1 MSSTLSTVVK
11 QIGPSVMLP
20 MLVYEIGHGAVMP
33 VIALVA
39 LDAGASTTVAGLMLA
54 AIGIGTILGDIP
66 AAWLANR
73 VGEKGAML
81 VAMLASAVAMLSV
94 LVTDSVAA
102 LAVALLVLGA
112 CGATMHLARQS
123 YVADVVA
130 VHHRARAM
138 STLGGVFRI
147 GLFIGPFVGAGVI
160 SIWGTR
166 SAFAVA
172 VVASLVAAV
181 ILLLAPVEATG
192 SAARTG
198 AAGHGPVGVREM
210 FRRNRRLFLTLGI
223 AVASIG
229 AIRAARVAV
238 IPLWAEH
245 IGLDATTTSLI
256 FGIANF
262 VDMALFYPSGHV
274 MDKLGRL
281 WIAVPCMVILGLGTL
296 ALPLSD
302 SAVSLT
308 AIAMVM
314 AFGNGIGSGI
324 VMTLGADTS
333 PETDRRSFLAVFRL
347 INDVGTSLGPVVP
360 AAIATVATLGVGIA
374 VMGGVGLL
382 GAAGLARWVPK
393 YSTYATRA
401 MVRDHHR
408 RLAEERN
415 AVTGG

>member
-1 MSSTLSTVVK
+1 MSSTLRTVVR

-54 AIGIGTILGDIP
+54 AIGIGTILGDVP

-81 VAMLASAVAMLSV
+81 AAMLASAVAMSSV
-94 LVTDSVAA
+94 LLTDSVAA

-147 GLFIGPFVGAGVI
+147 GLFIGPFVGAAVI
-160 SIWGTR
+160 SVWGTR

-172 VVASLVAAV
+172 VVASLAAAA
-181 ILLLAPVEATG
+181 ILARAPVTSG
-192 SAARTG
+192 SGTRAVGPHA
-198 AAGHGPVGVREM
+198 GPVGIKEM
-210 FRRNRRLFLTLGI
+210 FRRHRRLFLTLGI

-238 IPLWAEH
+238 IPLWADQ
-245 IGLDATTTSLI
+245 IGLDAATTSLI
-256 FGIANF
+256 FGIANA

-274 MDKLGRL
+274 MDTLGRL
-281 WIAVPCMVILGLGTL
+281 WIAVPCMVILGLGTM

-302 SAVSLT
+302 SAVTL
-308 AIAMVM
+308 AAVAMVM

-333 PETDRRSFLAVFRL
+333 PEVDRRSFLAIFRL
-347 INDVGTSLGPVVP
+347 INDVGSSLGPVVP
-360 AAIATVATLGVGIA
+360 SAIATVATLGVGIS
-374 VMGGVGLL
+374 VMGGVALL
-382 GAAGLARWVPK
+382 GAAGLARWVPR

-408 RLAEERN
+408 RLGEERD
-415 AVTGG
+415 AVTPG

>member
-1 MSSTLSTVVK
+1 MSSTLSTVVR

-54 AIGIGTILGDIP
+54 AIGIGTILGDVP
-66 AAWLANR
+66 AAWLADR

-81 VAMLASAVAMLSV
+81 AAMLASAVAMSSV
-94 LVTDSVAA
+94 LLFDSVAA

-123 YVADVVA
+123 YVAEVVA

-147 GLFIGPFVGAGVI
+147 GLFVGPLVGAAVI
-160 SIWGTR
+160 SVWGTR

-172 VVASLVAAV
+172 VVASLLAAV
-181 ILLLAPVEATG
+181 ILAFAPY
-192 SAARTG
+192 TG
-198 AAGHGPVGVREM
+198 AAGAPAHTGPVGVREM
-210 FRRNRRLFLTLGI
+210 VRRNRRLFLTLGV
-223 AVASIG
+223 AVASIS

-238 IPLWAEH
+238 IPLWADH
-245 IGLDATTTSLI
+245 IGLDAATTSLI
-256 FGIANF
+256 FGIANA

-274 MDKLGRL
+274 MDRFGRL

-296 ALPLSD
+296 ALPLTD

-308 AIAMVM
+308 AVAMVM

-333 PETDRRSFLAVFRL
+333 PPVDRRSFLAIFRL
-347 INDVGTSLGPVVP
+347 MSDVGQSLGPVVP
-360 AAIATVATLGVGIA
+360 AAVATVATLGTGIA
-374 VMGGVGLL
+374 VMGCVGLL
-382 GAAGLARWVPK
+382 GAVGLARWIPR
-393 YSTYATRA
+393 YSTYATPA

-408 RLAEERN
+408 RMAEERD
-415 AVTGG
+415 AVTPG

>member
-1 MSSTLSTVVK
+1 MTSTMSTVVR
-11 QIGPSVMLP
+11 QIGPAVMLP

-33 VIALVA
+33 VVALVA
-39 LDAGASTTVAGLMLA
+39 LDSGASTTTAGLMLA
-54 AIGIGTILGDIP
+54 AIGIGTILGDVP

-81 VAMLASAVAMLSV
+81 AAMLASAAAMLSV
-94 LVTDSVAA
+94 LLTDSVAA

-123 YVADVVA
+123 WVADVVA

-147 GLFIGPFVGAGVI
+147 GLFIGPFVGAAVI
-160 SIWGTR
+160 SVWGTR

-172 VVASLVAAV
+172 VVASLLAAV
-181 ILLLAPVEATG
+181 VLAFAPVTG
-192 SAARTG
+192 GGG
-198 AAGHGPVGVREM
+198 AAVAHSGPVGVREM
-210 FRRNRRLFLTLGI
+210 FRRHRRLFLTLGV
-223 AVASIG
+223 AVASIS

-245 IGLDATTTSLI
+245 IGLDATTTSVI
-256 FGIANF
+256 FGIANA

-274 MDKLGRL
+274 MDRLGRL
-281 WIAVPCMVILGLGTL
+281 WIAVPCMVVLGLGTL
-296 ALPLSD
+296 ALPLTG
-302 SAVSLT
+302 SAATLT
-308 AIAMVM
+308 AVAMVM

-333 PETDRRSFLAVFRL
+333 PAEDRRSFLAIFRL
-347 INDVGTSLGPVVP
+347 INDVGSALGPVVP
-360 AAIATVATLGVGIA
+360 AAIATVATLGAGIA

-382 GAAGLARWVPK
+382 GAVGLARWVPR

-408 RLAEERN
+408 RLAEEQA
-415 AVTGG
+415 AVRPG

>member
-1 MSSTLSTVVK
+1 MSSTMSTIVRQV
-11 QIGPSVMLP
+11 GPSVLLP
-20 MLVYEIGHGAVMP
+20 MLVYEIGHGAVIP

-54 AIGIGTILGDIP
+54 AIGIGTILGDVP

-81 VAMLASAVAMLSV
+81 AAMLASAVAMLSV
-94 LVTDSVAA
+94 LLTESVAA
-102 LAVALLVLGA
+102 LAAALLVLGA
-112 CGATMHLARQS
+112 SGATMHLARQS

-147 GLFIGPFVGAGVI
+147 GLFIGPFVGAAVI
-160 SIWGTR
+160 SVWGTR

-172 VVASLVAAV
+172 VVASLLAAV
-181 ILLLAPVEATG
+181 FLAFAPVTG
-192 SAARTG
+192 GSGTSAVG
-198 AAGHGPVGVREM
+198 APHGPVGVREM
-210 FRRNRRLFLTLGI
+210 FRRHRRLFLTLGI

-229 AIRAARVAV
+229 AIRAARMAV
-238 IPLWAEH
+238 IPLWAAH
-245 IGLDATTTSLI
+245 IGLDAATTSLI

-262 VDMALFYPSGHV
+262 VDMALFYPAGHV

-281 WIAVPCMVILGLGTL
+281 WVAVPCMVILGLGTM

-302 SAVSLT
+302 SAVTLT

-314 AFGNGIGSGI
+314 ALGNGIGSGI
-324 VMTLGADTS
+324 VMTLGADVS
-333 PETDRRSFLAVFRL
+333 PEVDRRSFLAIFRL
-347 INDVGTSLGPVVP
+347 INDVGTAMGPVVP
-360 AAIATVATLGVGIA
+360 AAIATVATLGVGIS

-382 GAAGLARWVPK
+382 GAAGLARWVPM

-408 RLAEERN
+408 RLAAEQ
-415 AVTGG
+415 ASAAPG

>member
-1 MSSTLSTVVK
+1 MSSTLSTVLR

-54 AIGIGTILGDIP
+54 AIGIGTILGDVP

-81 VAMLASAVAMLSV
+81 AAMLASAVAMASC
-94 LVTDSVAA
+94 LVTESVAA

-147 GLFIGPFVGAGVI
+147 GLFIGPFVGAAAI
-160 SIWGTR
+160 SVWGTR

-172 VVASLVAAV
+172 VVASLVAVV
-181 ILLLAPVEATG
+181 ILAFAPVAAGSSGRATI
-192 SAARTG
+192 
-198 AAGHGPVGVREM
+198 AGHGPVGVREM

-238 IPLWAEH
+238 IPLWADH
-245 IGLDATTTSLI
+245 IGLDAATTSLI

-281 WIAVPCMVILGLGTL
+281 WIAVPCMVVLGLGTM

-333 PETDRRSFLAVFRL
+333 PEVDRRSFLAIFRL
-347 INDVGTSLGPVVP
+347 INDVGTSLGPVIP
-360 AAIATVATLGVGIA
+360 AAIATVATLGVGIS
-374 VMGGVGLL
+374 VMGGIGLL
-382 GAAGLARWVPK
+382 GAAGLARWVPR
-393 YSTYATRA
+393 YSSYATRA

-408 RLAEERN
+408 RLAEEQA
-415 AVTGG
+415 AVTSG

>member
-1 MSSTLSTVVK
+1 MSSTLSTVLR

-54 AIGIGTILGDIP
+54 AIGIGTILGDVP

-81 VAMLASAVAMLSV
+81 AAMLASAVAMASC
-94 LVTDSVAA
+94 LVTGSVAA

-172 VVASLVAAV
+172 VVASLVAAA
-181 ILLLAPVEATG
+181 ILALAPVTPG
-192 SAARTG
+192 SAARPAG
-198 AAGHGPVGVREM
+198 AGHGPVGVREM
-210 FRRNRRLFLTLGI
+210 FRRHRRLFLTLGI

-238 IPLWAEH
+238 IPLWADH
-245 IGLDATTTSLI
+245 IGLDAATTSLV

-274 MDKLGRL
+274 MDRLGRL
-281 WIAVPCMVILGLGTL
+281 WIAVPCMVVLGLGTL
-296 ALPLSD
+296 ALPLTD
-302 SAVSLT
+302 GVVGLT
-308 AIAMVM
+308 AVAMVM

-333 PETDRRSFLAVFRL
+333 PELDRRSFLAIFRL

-360 AAIATVATLGVGIA
+360 AAIATVAPLGVGIA

-382 GAAGLARWVPK
+382 GAAGLARWVPR

-401 MVRDHHR
+401 MVREHHR
-408 RLAEERN
+408 RRLEER
-415 AVTGG
+415 AEIPQP

>member
-1 MSSTLSTVVK
+1 MSSTLRTVVG

-20 MLVYEIGHGAVMP
+20 MLVYEVGHGAVMP

-54 AIGIGTILGDIP
+54 AIGIGTILGDVP

-81 VAMLASAVAMLSV
+81 VAMLASAAAMLSV
-94 LVTDSVAA
+94 LITDSVAA

-147 GLFIGPFVGAGVI
+147 GLFIGPFVGAAVI
-160 SIWGTR
+160 SVWGTR

-172 VVASLVAAV
+172 VVASLVAAL
-181 ILLLAPVEATG
+181 ILFLAPVEKVPG
-192 SAARTG
+192 SHPLGG
-198 AAGHGPVGVREM
+198 AHGPVGVREM
-210 FRRNRRLFLTLGI
+210 FRRHRRLFLTLGV

-229 AIRAARVAV
+229 AIRAARMAV

-245 IGLDATTTSLI
+245 IGLDAATTSLI
-256 FGIANF
+256 FGIANA

-274 MDKLGRL
+274 MDRLGRL
-281 WIAVPCMVILGLGTL
+281 WIAVPCMVVLGLGTM
-296 ALPLSD
+296 ALPLTG
-302 SAVSLT
+302 SAVTLT
-308 AIAMVM
+308 AVAMVM

-324 VMTLGADTS
+324 VMTLGADVS
-333 PETDRRSFLAVFRL
+333 PEVDRRSFLAIFRL

-360 AAIATVATLGVGIA
+360 TAIATVATLGVGIA

-382 GAAGLARWVPK
+382 GAAGLARWVPR
-393 YSTYATRA
+393 YSSYATRA
-401 MVRDHHR
+401 MVREHHR
-408 RLAEERN
+408 RRAEQAAEVPQ
-415 AVTGG
+415 A

>member
-1 MSSTLSTVVK
+1 MRTVVR

-54 AIGIGTILGDIP
+54 AIGIGTILGDVP

-81 VAMLASAVAMLSV
+81 AAMLASAAAMLSV
-94 LVTDSVAA
+94 LLTESVAA

-147 GLFIGPFVGAGVI
+147 GLFIGPFIGAAVI

-166 SAFAVA
+166 SAFGVA
-172 VVASLVAAV
+172 VVASLAAAL
-181 ILLLAPVEATG
+181 ILLVAPVEKVPG
-192 SAARTG
+192 GHPLAAS
-198 AAGHGPVGVREM
+198 HGPVGVREM
-210 FRRNRRLFLTLGI
+210 FRRHRRLFLTLGI

-245 IGLDATTTSLI
+245 IGLDAATTSLI
-256 FGIANF
+256 FGIANA

-281 WIAVPCMVILGLGTL
+281 WIAVPCMVVLGLGTM
-296 ALPLSD
+296 ALPLSGT
-302 SAVSLT
+302 AATLT
-308 AIAMVM
+308 AVAMVM

-333 PETDRRSFLAVFRL
+333 PEVDRRSFLAIFRL

-360 AAIATVATLGVGIA
+360 AAIATVAPLGVGIA

-382 GAAGLARWVPK
+382 GAAGLARWVPR
-393 YSTYATRA
+393 YSGYATRA

-408 RLAEERN
+408 RLAEQQG
-415 AVTGG
+415 AGTPG

>member
-1 MSSTLSTVVK
+1 MSSTLSTVLR

-54 AIGIGTILGDIP
+54 AIGIGTILGDVP

-81 VAMLASAVAMLSV
+81 AAMLASAVAMASC
-94 LVTDSVAA
+94 LVTESVAA

-172 VVASLVAAV
+172 VAASLVAAV
-181 ILLLAPVEATG
+181 ILALAPVTSG
-192 SAARTG
+192 SAARSTG
-198 AAGHGPVGVREM
+198 AGHGPVGVREM
-210 FRRNRRLFLTLGI
+210 FRRNRRLFLTLGV

-238 IPLWAEH
+238 IPLWADH
-245 IGLDATTTSLI
+245 IGLDAATTSLI

-333 PETDRRSFLAVFRL
+333 PEVDRRSFLAIFRL

-382 GAAGLARWVPK
+382 GAAGLARWVPR

-401 MVRDHHR
+401 MVREHHQR
-408 RLAEERN
+408 RAEQE
-415 AVTGG
+415 AEIPQV

>member
-54 AIGIGTILGDIP
+54 AIGIGTILGDVP

-81 VAMLASAVAMLSV
+81 AAMLASAVAMASC

-172 VVASLVAAV
+172 VAASLVAAV
-181 ILLLAPVEATG
+181 VLALAPVA
-192 SAARTG
+192 SAASARPTG
-198 AAGHGPVGVREM
+198 AGHGPVGVREM

-238 IPLWAEH
+238 IPLWADH
-245 IGLDATTTSLI
+245 IGLDAATTSLI

-281 WIAVPCMVILGLGTL
+281 WIAVPCMVVLGLGTL

-333 PETDRRSFLAVFRL
+333 PEVDRRSFLAIFRL

-374 VMGGVGLL
+374 VMGGIGLL
-382 GAAGLARWVPK
+382 GAAGLARWVPR

-408 RLAEERN
+408 RLAEERD

>member
-1 MSSTLSTVVK
+1 MSSTLGTVLR

-54 AIGIGTILGDIP
+54 AIGIGTILGDVP

-81 VAMLASAVAMLSV
+81 AAMLASAVAMSSV
-94 LVTDSVAA
+94 LLFDSVAA

-123 YVADVVA
+123 YVAEVVA

-147 GLFIGPFVGAGVI
+147 GLFIGPFVGAAVI
-160 SIWGTR
+160 SVWGTR

-172 VVASLVAAV
+172 VVASLLAAA
-181 ILLLAPVEATG
+181 ILARAPVTHG
-192 SAARTG
+192 SGTPAGG
-198 AAGHGPVGVREM
+198 AHAGPVGVREM
-210 FRRNRRLFLTLGI
+210 FRRNRRLFFTLGV
-223 AVASIG
+223 AVASIS
-229 AIRAARVAV
+229 AVRAARVAV
-238 IPLWAEH
+238 IPLWADH
-245 IGLDATTTSLI
+245 IGLDAATTSLI
-256 FGIANF
+256 FGIANA

-274 MDKLGRL
+274 MDRLGRL

-296 ALPLSD
+296 ALPLTD
-302 SAVSLT
+302 SAATLT
-308 AIAMVM
+308 AVAMVM

-333 PETDRRSFLAVFRL
+333 PPVDRRSFLAVFRL
-347 INDVGTSLGPVVP
+347 MSDVGQSLGPVVP
-360 AAIATVATLGVGIA
+360 AAVATVATLGTGIA
-374 VMGGVGLL
+374 VMGGVALL
-382 GAAGLARWVPK
+382 GAAGLARWVPR
-393 YSTYATRA
+393 YSSYATPA
-401 MVRDHHR
+401 MVREHHR
-408 RLAEERN
+408 RLAEERD
-415 AVTGG
+415 AVTPG

>member
-1 MSSTLSTVVK
+1 MSSTLSTVLR

-20 MLVYEIGHGAVMP
+20 MVVYEIGHGAVMP

-54 AIGIGTILGDIP
+54 AIGIGTILGDVP

-81 VAMLASAVAMLSV
+81 AAMLASAVSMSSV
-94 LVTDSVAA
+94 LLTDSVAA

-123 YVADVVA
+123 YVAEVVA

-147 GLFIGPFVGAGVI
+147 GLFIGPFVGAAVI
-160 SIWGTR
+160 SVWGTR

-172 VVASLVAAV
+172 VVGSLVAAV
-181 ILLLAPVEATG
+181 ILAFAPVT
-192 SAARTG
+192 R
-198 AAGHGPVGVREM
+198 AAGAPAGGGHAGPVGVREM
-210 FRRNRRLFLTLGI
+210 FRRNRRLFCTLGV
-223 AVASIG
+223 AVASIS

-238 IPLWAEH
+238 IPLWADH

-256 FGIANF
+256 FGIANA

-274 MDKLGRL
+274 MDRLGRL
-281 WIAVPCMVILGLGTL
+281 WIAVPCMVVLGLGTL
-296 ALPLSD
+296 ALPLTD
-302 SAVSLT
+302 SAASLT
-308 AIAMVM
+308 AVAMVM

-333 PETDRRSFLAVFRL
+333 PPVDRRSFLAVFRL
-347 INDVGTSLGPVVP
+347 MSDVGQSLGPVVP
-360 AAIATVATLGVGIA
+360 AAIATVATLGVGIS
-374 VMGGVGLL
+374 VMGGVALL
-382 GAAGLARWVPK
+382 GAVGLARWVPK

-408 RLAEERN
+408 RLAEERD
-415 AVTGG
+415 AVTPG

>member
-1 MSSTLSTVVK
+1 MSSTLGTVVR

-33 VIALVA
+33 VIALTA
-39 LDAGASTTVAGLMLA
+39 LDAGASTTVAGLMLG
-54 AIGIGTILGDIP
+54 AIGIGTIMGDVP

-81 VAMLASAVAMLSV
+81 AAMLASAVAMLSV
-94 LVTDSVAA
+94 LLTDSVAA

-147 GLFIGPFVGAGVI
+147 GLFIGPFVGAAVI

-172 VVASLVAAV
+172 VAASLVAAV
-181 ILLLAPVEATG
+181 ILVLAPVAG
-192 SAARTG
+192 GAGGAA

-210 FRRNRRLFLTLGI
+210 FRRHRRLFFTLGL
-223 AVASIG
+223 AVASIS

-238 IPLWAEH
+238 IPLWADH

-256 FGIANF
+256 FGIANA

-281 WIAVPCMVILGLGTL
+281 WIAVPCMLILGLGTL
-296 ALPLSD
+296 ALPLTG
-302 SAVSLT
+302 SAATLT
-308 AIAMVM
+308 AVAMVM

-333 PETDRRSFLAVFRL
+333 PPVDRRSYLAIFRL
-347 INDVGTSLGPVVP
+347 INDVGSAVGPVVP
-360 AAIATVATLGVGIA
+360 AAIATVATLGAGIA

-382 GAAGLARWVPK
+382 GAAGLARWVPR
-393 YSTYATRA
+393 YSTYATWA
-401 MVRDHHR
+401 MVREHHR
-408 RLAEERN
+408 QLAEEQ
-415 AVTGG
+415 AVVRPG

>member
-1 MSSTLSTVVK
+1 MSSTLSTVLR

-20 MLVYEIGHGAVMP
+20 MLVYEVGHGAVMP

-54 AIGIGTILGDIP
+54 AIGIGTILGDVP

-81 VAMLASAVAMLSV
+81 AAMLASAVAMASC

-172 VVASLVAAV
+172 VVASLLAALV
-181 ILLLAPVEATG
+181 LAFAPVTQN
-192 SAARTG
+192 SAARPSG
-198 AAGHGPVGVREM
+198 AGHGPVGVREM
-210 FRRNRRLFLTLGI
+210 FRRHRRLFLTLGI

-238 IPLWAEH
+238 IPLWADH
-245 IGLDATTTSLI
+245 IGLDAATTSLI

-333 PETDRRSFLAVFRL
+333 PEVDRRSFLAIFRL

-382 GAAGLARWVPK
+382 GAAGLARWVPR

-401 MVRDHHR
+401 MVREHHQR
-408 RLAEERN
+408 RADQQAEIPQ
-415 AVTGG
+415 A

>member
-20 MLVYEIGHGAVMP
+20 MLVYEIGHGAVLP

-54 AIGIGTILGDIP
+54 AIGVGTILGDVP

-81 VAMLASAVAMLSV
+81 AAMLASAVAMASC

-112 CGATMHLARQS
+112 SGATMHLARQS

-172 VVASLVAAV
+172 VAASLVAAV
-181 ILLLAPVEATG
+181 VLAFAPVTSGA
-192 SAARTG
+192 AARP
-198 AAGHGPVGVREM
+198 AGHGPVGVREM

-238 IPLWAEH
+238 IPLWAAH

-281 WIAVPCMVILGLGTL
+281 WIAVPCMVVLGLGTM

-333 PETDRRSFLAVFRL
+333 PEVDRRSFLAIFRL

-360 AAIATVATLGVGIA
+360 AAIAIVAPLGVGIA

-382 GAAGLARWVPK
+382 GAAGLARWVPR

-408 RLAEERN
+408 RLVDERD
-415 AVTGG
+415 AVSGG

>member
-1 MSSTLSTVVK
+1 MSSTLRTVVR

-33 VIALVA
+33 VIALTA

-54 AIGIGTILGDIP
+54 AIGIGTILGDVP

-81 VAMLASAVAMLSV
+81 AAMLASAAAMLSV
-94 LVTDSVAA
+94 LLTDSVAA

-147 GLFIGPFVGAGVI
+147 GLFIGPFVGAAVI
-160 SIWGTR
+160 SVWGTR

-172 VVASLVAAV
+172 VVASLLAAV
-181 ILLLAPVEATG
+181 VLAFAPVTSTGG
-192 SAARTG
+192 SAVG
-198 AAGHGPVGVREM
+198 AHSGPVGVREM
-210 FRRNRRLFLTLGI
+210 FRRHRRLFLTLGI

-256 FGIANF
+256 FGIANA

-274 MDKLGRL
+274 MDTLGRL
-281 WIAVPCMVILGLGTL
+281 WIAVPCMLVLGLGTM
-296 ALPLSD
+296 ALPLAS
-302 SAVSLT
+302 SAATLT
-308 AIAMVM
+308 AVAMVM

-333 PETDRRSFLAVFRL
+333 PEVDRRSFLAIFRL

-401 MVRDHHR
+401 MVRDHRR
-408 RLAEERN
+408 RLAETQA
-415 AVTGG
+415 AVIPG

>member
-1 MSSTLSTVVK
+1 MSSTLGTVVR

-33 VIALVA
+33 VIALTA
-39 LDAGASTTVAGLMLA
+39 LDSGASTTVAGLMLA
-54 AIGIGTILGDIP
+54 AIGIGTILGDVP

-81 VAMLASAVAMLSV
+81 AAMLASAAAMLSV
-94 LVTDSVAA
+94 LLTDSVAA
-102 LAVALLVLGA
+102 LAAALLVLGA

-147 GLFIGPFVGAGVI
+147 GLFIGPFIGAAVI
-160 SIWGTR
+160 SVWGTR

-172 VVASLVAAV
+172 VAASLVAAV
-181 ILLLAPVEATG
+181 ILVFAPVTAG
-192 SAARTG
+192 AGVPSA
-198 AAGHGPVGVREM
+198 HSGPVGVREM
-210 FRRNRRLFLTLGI
+210 FRRHRRLFFTLGI
-223 AVASIG
+223 AVASIS

-238 IPLWAEH
+238 IPLWADH

-256 FGIANF
+256 FGIANA
-262 VDMALFYPSGHV
+262 VDMLLFYPSGHV
-274 MDKLGRL
+274 MDRLGRL

-296 ALPLSD
+296 ALPLTD
-302 SAVSLT
+302 SAVTLT
-308 AIAMVM
+308 AVAMVM

-333 PETDRRSFLAVFRL
+333 PPVDRRSFLAIFRL
-347 INDVGTSLGPVVP
+347 INDVGQSLGPVVP
-360 AAIATVATLGVGIA
+360 TAIATVATLGTGIA

-382 GAAGLARWVPK
+382 GAVGLARWVPK

-408 RLAEERN
+408 RLAEEQA
-415 AVTGG
+415 AVRPG

>member
-1 MSSTLSTVVK
+1 MSSTLSTVLR
-11 QIGPSVMLP
+11 QIGPAVMLP
-20 MLVYEIGHGAVMP
+20 LLVYEIGLGAVMP

-39 LDAGASTTVAGLMLA
+39 LDSGASTTVAGLMLA
-54 AIGIGTILGDIP
+54 AIGIGTILGDVP

-73 VGEKGAML
+73 LGEKGAML
-81 VAMLASAVAMLSV
+81 AAMLASSVAMASC

-123 YVADVVA
+123 YVAEVVA

-172 VVASLVAAV
+172 VVASLLAALV
-181 ILLLAPVEATG
+181 LAFAPVTQN
-192 SAARTG
+192 SAARPVG
-198 AAGHGPVGVREM
+198 AGHGPVGVREM
-210 FRRNRRLFLTLGI
+210 FRRNRRLFFTLGV
-223 AVASIG
+223 AVASIS

-238 IPLWAEH
+238 IPLWADH

-256 FGIANF
+256 FGIANA

-274 MDKLGRL
+274 MDRLGRL
-281 WIAVPCMVILGLGTL
+281 WIAVPCMVVLGLGTL
-296 ALPLSD
+296 ALPLTD
-302 SAVSLT
+302 SALSLT
-308 AIAMVM
+308 AVAMVM
-314 AFGNGIGSGI
+314 SFGNGIGSGI

-333 PETDRRSFLAVFRL
+333 PPVDRRSFLAVFRL
-347 INDVGTSLGPVVP
+347 MSDVGQSLGPVVP
-360 AAIATVATLGVGIA
+360 AAIATVATLGVGIS
-374 VMGGVGLL
+374 VMGGVALL
-382 GAAGLARWVPK
+382 GAVGLARWVPR
-393 YSTYATRA
+393 YSSYATRS

-408 RLAEERN
+408 RLAEERD
-415 AVTGG
+415 AVTPG

>member
-1 MSSTLSTVVK
+1 MSSTMRTVVR

-54 AIGIGTILGDIP
+54 AIGIGTILGDVP

-73 VGEKGAML
+73 LGEKGAML
-81 VAMLASAVAMLSV
+81 TAMVVSGVAMLSC

-112 CGATMHLARQS
+112 SGATIHLARQS

-130 VHHRARAM
+130 VHHRARTM

-147 GLFIGPFVGAGVI
+147 GLFIGPFVGAAAI

-172 VVASLVAAV
+172 VVASAVAAL
-181 ILLLAPVEATG
+181 ILLFAPVTEG
-192 SAARTG
+192 SG
-198 AAGHGPVGVREM
+198 AHAVGGGHGPVGVREM
-210 FRRNRRLFLTLGI
+210 FRRYRRLFLTLGI

-229 AIRAARVAV
+229 AIRAARIAV

-245 IGLDATTTSLI
+245 IGLDAATTSLI
-256 FGIANF
+256 FGVANF

-281 WIAVPCMVILGLGTL
+281 WVAVPCMLILGLGTM

-302 SAVSLT
+302 GAVGLT
-308 AIAMVM
+308 VIAMVM

-324 VMTLGADTS
+324 VMTLGADVS
-333 PETDRRSFLAVFRL
+333 PEVDRRSFLAIFRL
-347 INDVGTSLGPVVP
+347 INDVGTSLGPVIP
-360 AAIATVATLGVGIA
+360 AAIATVATLGVGI
-374 VMGGVGLL
+374 VVVGGVGLV
-382 GAAGLARWVPK
+382 GAAGLARWVPR
-393 YSTYATRA
+393 YSTYATPA
-401 MVRDHHR
+401 MVREHHR
-408 RLAEERN
+408 RLAERQNE
-415 AVTGG
+415 VTAG

>member
-1 MSSTLSTVVK
+1 MSSTLGTVLR

-54 AIGIGTILGDIP
+54 AIGIGTILGDVP

-81 VAMLASAVAMLSV
+81 AAMLASAVAMSSV
-94 LVTDSVAA
+94 LLFDSVAA

-147 GLFIGPFVGAGVI
+147 GLFIGPFVGAAVI
-160 SIWGTR
+160 SVWGTR

-181 ILLLAPVEATG
+181 ILARAPVTSG
-192 SAARTG
+192 SG
-198 AAGHGPVGVREM
+198 APAHAGPVGVREM
-210 FRRNRRLFLTLGI
+210 FRRNRRLFFTLGV
-223 AVASIG
+223 AVASIS

-238 IPLWAEH
+238 IPLWADH

-256 FGIANF
+256 FGIANA

-274 MDKLGRL
+274 MDRLGRL
-281 WIAVPCMVILGLGTL
+281 WIAVPCMVVLGLGTL
-296 ALPLSD
+296 ALPLTD
-302 SAVSLT
+302 SAATLT
-308 AIAMVM
+308 AVAMVM

-333 PETDRRSFLAVFRL
+333 PPVDRRSFLAVFRL
-347 INDVGTSLGPVVP
+347 MSDVGQSLGPVVP
-360 AAIATVATLGVGIA
+360 AAIATVATLGVGIS
-374 VMGGVGLL
+374 VMGGVALL
-382 GAAGLARWVPK
+382 GAAGLARWVPR

-408 RLAEERN
+408 RLAEERD
-415 AVTGG
+415 AVTPG

>member
-1 MSSTLSTVVK
+1 MSSTLRTVVR

-33 VIALVA
+33 VIALTA

-54 AIGIGTILGDIP
+54 AIGIGTILGDVP
-66 AAWLANR
+66 AAWLADR

-81 VAMLASAVAMLSV
+81 AAMLASAAAMLSV
-94 LVTDSVAA
+94 LLTDSVAA

-147 GLFIGPFVGAGVI
+147 GLFIGPFVGAAVI
-160 SIWGTR
+160 SVWGTR

-172 VVASLVAAV
+172 VVASLVAAA
-181 ILLLAPVEATG
+181 ILARAPVASG
-192 SAARTG
+192 QG
-198 AAGHGPVGVREM
+198 PLAAGAHAGPVGVREM
-210 FRRNRRLFLTLGI
+210 FRRHRRLFLTLGV
-223 AVASIG
+223 AVASIS

-238 IPLWAEH
+238 IPLWAES

-256 FGIANF
+256 FGIANA

-274 MDKLGRL
+274 MDRLGRL
-281 WIAVPCMVILGLGTL
+281 WIAVPCMVVLGLGTL
-296 ALPLSD
+296 ALPLTD
-302 SAVSLT
+302 SAATLT
-308 AIAMVM
+308 AVAMVM

-324 VMTLGADTS
+324 IMTLGADTS
-333 PETDRRSFLAVFRL
+333 PPVDRRSFLAIFRL
-347 INDVGTSLGPVVP
+347 MSDVGQSLGPVVP
-360 AAIATVATLGVGIA
+360 AAVATVATLGTGIA

-382 GAAGLARWVPK
+382 GAVGLARWVPR
-393 YSTYATRA
+393 YSSYATRA

-408 RLAEERN
+408 RLAEDRD
-415 AVTGG
+415 AVTPG